1 MKFCK
6 KFEWTEDYDVVRK
19 SRVTTLTQR
28 VLSQREL
35 ARTANLAEGRVW
47 RIENGFSEV
56 HLQTIRTLAGVLSV
70 EPRELVKREE

>member
-28 VLSQREL
+28 GP
-35 ARTANLAEGRVW
+35 LAEGARPH
-47 RIENGFSEV
+47 GK
-56 HLQTIRTLAGVLSV
+56 
-70 EPRELVKREE
+70 PRSGDGMEDRERFL